1 MFNICICDDSKFF
14 FQELSDKLHRI
25 AQKYDINICI
35 QTYMT
40 SQQLMFDIEE
50 LCMNVDLF
58 FLDVLIDK
66 MTGVEIA
73 DCLRKQGTEVP
84 IVFLTSSKEHVF
96 DALEVMPL
104 HYLIKEEVQN
114 QKIEEILLKARDIV
128 KHFKVKKFH
137 YKVGR
142 ELRVISIEDIVY
154 FEVMNR
160 VISIQSL
167 KGEEDRFY
175 STLDTIEKQLSK
187 GQFIR
192 VHRSFL
198 VNVSY
203 IEKIESKE
211 IVCRNNIRIPVG
223 ASYTKSLKE
232 EYTTYL
238 LEHQ

>member
-14 FQELSDKLHRI
+14 LQKLIDKLHKI
-25 AQKYDINICI
+25 AQKNNIKICI
-35 QTYMT
+35 KTYTT
-40 SQQLMFDIEE
+40 SKQLMFDIEE
-50 LCMNVDLF
+50 LCVGTDLF

-73 DCLRKQGTEVP
+73 NRLRQQGTDVP

-96 DALEVMPL
+96 DALDVMPL
-104 HYLIKEEVQN
+104 HYFIKEEVQDE
-114 QKIEEILLKARDIV
+114 KIEEILLKAREII
-128 KHFKVKKFH
+128 KNFKVKKFN

-142 ELRVISIEDIVY
+142 ELRVISFDDVIY

-160 VISIQSL
+160 VISIQSI

-175 STLDTIEKQLSK
+175 STLDTVEKQINSS
-187 GQFIR
+187 QFIR

-211 IVCRNNIRIPVG
+211 IVCRNNIKIPVG
-223 ASYTKSLKE
+223 TRYLKSLKE
-232 EYTTYL
+232 EYTKYL
-238 LEHQ
+238 LEH